1 MENTNTPPPSGTPPG
16 AASAGSEQTP
26 ARRFLVQFKMTACEE
41 YTASTP
47 AAALSDAENDD
58 APALGDFTGSEGPEI
73 VAEWDPVEED
83 WKDTPPPPGTPPE
96 SVRDGLA
103 ELNRRLYALADLLD
117 NGGREWREEIES
129 VARLAKDVQTIAFN
143 WKETP
148 CATPAPK
155 MMTYHDP
162 AQLSTP
168 YVVAPDLADVPL
180 DALLQELRRRD
191 MAGDCVAMVITP
203 SDLSEYW
210 ECDDRGDTSPDSALP
225 TLEEMRAIQ
234 KAFGRWQDNGGFT
247 EVMEICRDAWNDA
260 KEEGGSE

>member
-83 WKDTPPPPGTPPE
+83 WKDPPPPPGTPPE

-129 VARLAKDVQTIAFN
+129 VARLAKDVQAIALN
-143 WKETP
+143 WAESQPPPPPPPSPIRLIYGSLACVQT
-148 CATPAPK
+148 
-155 MMTYHDP
+155 
-162 AQLSTP
+162 S
-168 YVVAPDLADVPL
+168 DLIL
-180 DALLQELRRRD
+180 ELQRRQSGRGD
-191 MAGDCVAMVITP
+191 FAGDIEPCLLLAVTP
-203 SDLSEYW
+203 SDLSDYW
-210 ECDDRGDTSPDSALP
+210 ECDESGATHPGSATPTSEEWPALV
-225 TLEEMRAIQ
+225 
-234 KAFGRWQDNGGFT
+234 KAFERWQDCGSFSDL
-247 EVMEICRDAWNDA
+247 METLRDAWNDA
-260 KEEGGSE
+260 KKEGGSK